1 MKKVMWCL
9 MAALAVSGSAMA
21 QMGGPGGGPGGP
33 GGGPGGQYQGPGG
46 GPGGPQGGRGPQGWG
61 HAGPGHHHRYL
72 GPGGRGFDYGPGD
85 RMPPQYMGEHYWIG
99 DYGHYGLPP
108 PPPGDR
114 WMYDPDGNYVLVS
127 MATSMVVEALLHS
140 RW

>member
-1 MKKVMWCL
+1 ML
-9 MAALAVSGSAMA
+9 YLGETATTEIYTLSSTTLF
-21 QMGGPGGGPGGP
+21 
-33 GGGPGGQYQGPGG
+33 
-46 GPGGPQGGRGPQGWG
+46 RSQGWG